1 VKANP
6 YQHCREC
13 NSLRF
18 IKYLS
23 QELIRNIV
31 CTFETMGDKRKIEA
45 NWKLSLIAISK
56 YYFFIMHI
64 NIVSLVEII
73 TISQQKLKSN

>member
-6 YQHCREC
+6 YQHCRKC

-31 CTFETMGDKRKIEA
+31 CTFETMRDKRKIET

>member
-1 VKANP
+1 MKANP
-6 YQHCREC
+6 YQHCTEC
-13 NSLRF
+13 HNSLRF

-56 YYFFIMHI
+56 YYFFMHI